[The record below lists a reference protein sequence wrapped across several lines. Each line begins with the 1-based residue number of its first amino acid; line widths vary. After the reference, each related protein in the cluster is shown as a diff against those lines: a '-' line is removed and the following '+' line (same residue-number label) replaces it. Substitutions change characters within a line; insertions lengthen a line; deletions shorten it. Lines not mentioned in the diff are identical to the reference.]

1 MRALGFALDEASL
14 QQIAYANGIEQTYS
28 TMTQAE
34 KAQLRYIAL
43 MTQIP
48 QVQGDMARTI
58 TSSSNA
64 LRVLQQQ
71 FTLLG
76 REIGNIFIPLLNAV
90 IPVAIAV
97 VKVLGKVAKAIA
109 QLFGFTL
116 PDLNWDSAQQ
126 ATGTVATDLEDAN
139 GSATK
144 LKRQLA
150 GFDEL
155 NNLTTPSSGG
165 GGGASTPSI
174 GGLDIPLPEYDM
186 LEGFSK
192 GIDDLTEQVMDFFG
206 LTEDAS
212 GKLSWS
218 FEDMDNKAKALMI
231 TLGVLAGVKVLGKLA
246 NVVGTVGK
254 AFTFLFGA
262 KGISGSVGVVGSL
275 TGAFKGLKN
284 IGIVKY
290 FGNLGTAISAF
301 IKGTASAKTVLEAAF
316 GTRIVS
322 TISAFTKGTISA
334 KTALSTI
341 LEPAKGILKVLGKFA
356 GVAGGIISVVDGTFR
371 MGDAFDGVTNQTMTL
386 NEAMGQSLLSFGEF
400 AAGGAA
406 IGTVIAPGMGTA
418 IGTVIGAVAGLTVA
432 WINYNKAIE
441 QIATDKLYGSLTL
454 TAQELDNINE
464 KLVGTLQNQNEA
476 YQNFKST
483 LQSSAEEFKSSSEGL
498 DVLIYKYQ
506 VLGEELTG
514 TTASDILNSISN
526 TTEQAKSL
534 IDTGTN
540 ELTDLLISQFS
551 SYTTLTEEEQQNI
564 IRIVQT
570 NGNTRKEKIQTL
582 EDEIYDIYEKAI
594 AERGYLN
601 DTEIQA
607 IREHYQQ
614 IIDLTSN
621 EMEMAGLELNR
632 ILSNVQDGTIALS
645 QEGAKQLN
653 EQLKASTDE
662 GLKLIEDN
670 YNARLETAKN
680 AANEA
685 YQNAIMAG
693 ENEIEAQNRYNETY
707 NTLMEDAESAR
718 MKSQNELYSKLA
730 EIRNTFYNNA
740 LRDYGIY
747 SQKQDNELSEKEK
760 KYKEMLG
767 TLLTEAG
774 YTKEEL
780 ARVAF
785 DAGQTATSELQRG
798 WNPILKY
805 PTPSGNLNDFYN
817 DGARIGSALARG
829 FTDNAKVSSVI
840 NTSGSTLTLDW
851 KNISVSKYLS
861 GFAGGGFPDTGEFF
875 MARENGIPEMVGRIG
890 NRTAVANNDQIVDAI
905 EKGVYRATIN
915 ANSGGSGTNYFNV
928 NVGNRKVYSGM
939 AQNVRNENNR
949 YGKSIIEV

>member
-1 MRALGFALDEASL
+1 
-14 QQIAYANGIEQTYS
+14 
-28 TMTQAE
+28 MTQAE

-58 TSSSNA
+58 TSSANA

-76 REIGNIFIPLLNAV
+76 REIGNIFIPLLNSV

-97 VKVLGKVAKAIA
+97 VKVLGKIAKAIA
-109 QLFGFTL
+109 GLFGFTI
-116 PDLNWDSAQQ
+116 PDLNWDGVQQ
-126 ATGTVATDLEDAN
+126 STGSIATDLGDAN
-139 GSATK
+139 ESATK

-165 GGGASTPSI
+165 SGGGTGVPSV
-174 GGLDIPLPEYDM
+174 GGFDIPLPEYDM

-246 NVVGTVGK
+246 SVVGTVGK

-262 KGISGSVGVVGSL
+262 KGVSGSIGLFGKLGNAIKGV
-275 TGAFKGLKN
+275 TGL
-284 IGIVKY
+284 GIVGY
-290 FGNLGTAISAF
+290 FKNSASAISAF
-301 IKGTASAKTVLEAAF
+301 AKGTAS
-316 GTRIVS
+316 G
-322 TISAFTKGTISA
+322 
-334 KTALSTI
+334 KTALAAI
-341 LEPAKGILKVLGKFA
+341 LTPMKNVLKTLGKFA

-371 MGDAFDGVTNQTMTL
+371 MGDAFDGVTNQTMSL
-386 NEAMGQSLLSFGEF
+386 DKAIGQSLLSFGEF

-564 IRIVQT
+564 IRTVQT

-680 AANEA
+680 AAQAA
-685 YQNAIMAG
+685 YDNAIMAG
-693 ENEIEAQNRYNETY
+693 ENQAEAQRKYNEIY
-707 NTLMEDAESAR
+707 NSLENDANTAR
-718 MKSQNELYSKLA
+718 SKSQNELYTKLN
-730 EIRNTFYNNA
+730 EIRNNFYNNA

-747 SQKQDNELSEKEK
+747 SQKQDNELSDSER

-798 WNPILKY
+798 WNPVLKY

-851 KNISVSKYLS
+851 KNVSVSKYLS
-861 GFAGGGFPDTGEFF
+861 GFASGGFPDTGEFF
-875 MARENGIPEMVGRIG
+875 MARENGMPEMVGRIG
-890 NRTAVANNDQIVDAI
+890 NRTAVANNDQIVEAV
-905 EKGVYRATIN
+905 ENGVYRAVVN
-915 ANSGGSGTNYFNV
+915 ANNGGSGTNYFNV
-928 NVGNRKVYSGM
+928 NIGNRKVYNGI

-949 YGKSIIEV
+949 YGKSVIEV